1 MQHKKKNIYIT
12 EKHMDYLTFSAK
24 EFIPIDDVIFRKP
37 TEIRPLISNYK
48 QALKFD
54 TGAILQWNEDKPEL
68 KKHITLSGST
78 LAKMSE
84 YGLSD
89 IEILQWALSLNRTR
103 VGRID
108 LAVTSIRAD
117 GSVHGFLPHMAHYYA
132 LKNLCETRL
141 KLDKPVVNKNL
152 EVETAYIGQRAKR
165 QMLRIYDKGVDL
177 GREAN
182 RIVRIEMER
191 RGSVAQTVANL
202 VVQGNDFG
210 GIIRKYFDFPT
221 IPDWLEIMNA
231 EPVKGNR
238 MADVEHKTE
247 REQDKLWAWLYTSVT
262 PALARALF
270 NDKTDVET
278 NKNAAKFSSLVAEHF
293 NRMIDEHSQ

>member
-1 MQHKKKNIYIT
+1 MQENIYIV
-12 EKHMDYLTFSAK
+12 EKNLDYLTFSAK

-37 TEIRPLISNYK
+37 VEIRPLISNYR
-48 QALKFD
+48 QALMFD

-108 LAVTSIRAD
+108 LAVTSLRAD
-117 GSVHGFLPHMAHYYA
+117 GSIHGFLPHMAHYYA
-132 LKNLCETRL
+132 MRNLCETRL

-152 EVETAYIGQRAKR
+152 EVETTYIGQRAKR

-182 RIVRIEMER
+182 RIIRIEMER
-191 RGSVAQTVANL
+191 RGAVAQSVANL
-202 VVQGNDFG
+202 AMQGSDYG

-221 IPDWLEIMNA
+221 IPDWLEIMSA

-238 MADVEHKTE
+238 MADVERKNN
-247 REQDKLWAWLYTSVT
+247 REQDKLWSWLYTSVA

-270 NDKTDVET
+270 NDKTDVAT
-278 NKNAAKFSSLVAEHF
+278 NKNADKFASLVAEHF
-293 NRMIDEHSQ
+293 NNLIDTYNQ

>member
-1 MQHKKKNIYIT
+1 MQPMQKNIYIV
-12 EKHMDYLTFSAK
+12 EKHLDYLTFSTK
-24 EFIPIDDVIFRKP
+24 EFIPIDDTIFRKP
-37 TEIRPLISNYK
+37 VEIRPLIPNYR
-48 QALKFD
+48 QALMFD

-68 KKHITLSGST
+68 KKHITLQGSA
-78 LAKMSE
+78 LAKMAD

-89 IEILQWALSLNRTR
+89 IDILQWALSLNRTR

-141 KLDKPVVNKNL
+141 KLDKPVVSENL
-152 EVETAYIGQRAKR
+152 EVETAYIGQRKKR
-165 QMLRIYDKGVDL
+165 QMLRIYDKGIDL

-191 RGSVAQTVANL
+191 RGSVAQSVANL
-202 VVQGNDFG
+202 AMQGNDYG

-221 IPDWLEIMNA
+221 IPDWLKIMDA
-231 EPVKGNR
+231 APVKGNR
-238 MADVEHKTE
+238 MADVQHKTE
-247 REQDKLWAWLYTSVT
+247 REQDKLWNWLYTSVA
-262 PALARALF
+262 PAMARALF
-270 NDKTDVET
+270 NDKTDVST
-278 NKNAAKFSSLVAEHF
+278 NRNADKFASLVAEHF
-293 NRMIDEHSQ
+293 NKLVDSHNQ